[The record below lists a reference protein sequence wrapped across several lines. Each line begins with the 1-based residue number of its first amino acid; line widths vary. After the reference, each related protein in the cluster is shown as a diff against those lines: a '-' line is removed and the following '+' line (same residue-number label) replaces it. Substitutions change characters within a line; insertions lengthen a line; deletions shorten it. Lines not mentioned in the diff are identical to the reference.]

1 MRNRDLAW
9 GWILGV
15 GVLSMLI
22 GRAAGQDTSTPEER
36 MQWVEVTHKLESAP
50 LDDSVNKQGE
60 AAFKRLSDVHDV
72 HVLLCPA
79 LLSEFNGM
87 KYAYAHT
94 ITRQYMLAS
103 GAFQIENPDKMADAK
118 ATALAGVESVL
129 KTYQAILQQ
138 KPDAKAKALDDLL
151 KKQRQGT
158 RHRNHQRRL
167 WGSVLFF
174 GVRPL
179 DLSRLVVDASAG
191 PLCESHQPADA
202 ESLRD
207 GQGQPPELY
216 GSGWASGTVG
226 GGYSSS

>member
-22 GRAAGQDTSTPEER
+22 GRAAAQDTSTPEER
-36 MQWVEVTHKLESAP
+36 MQWVEVTHKLQSAP

-138 KPDAKAKALDDLL
+138 KPDAKAKQLDDLL
-151 KKQRQGT
+151 KKQSQGKL
-158 RHRNHQRRL
+158 N
-167 WGSVLFF
+167 
-174 GVRPL
+174 
-179 DLSRLVVDASAG
+179 DALKQC
-191 PLCESHQPADA
+191 P
-202 ESLRD
+202 
-207 GQGQPPELY
+207 
-216 GSGWASGTVG
+216 
-226 GGYSSS
+226 